1 MLSHLKEVNKIK
13 YSTLSALGTFLV
25 LYSSLIPFSN
35 TIIEAFYP
43 EVKNISVEAASN
55 NLSAVIWS
63 VFICLQPAF
72 LILVRH
78 LKPYEISYAFPLFTS
93 LYSASFYFLP
103 LLGHTPNENF
113 WFFFWLIIIT
123 LFLLSTM
130 QAINVVFKI
139 QKVKEK
145 AYMNAM
151 QKKYS
156 NDIK

>member
-1 MLSHLKEVNKIK
+1 M
-13 YSTLSALGTFLV
+13 SALGTFLV

-43 EVKNISVEAASN
+43 KVKEIEVQAASN

-63 VFICLQPAF
+63 VLICLQPAF
-72 LILVRH
+72 LIMVRY
-78 LKPYEISYAFPLFTS
+78 LKPYELSYAFPLFTS

-103 LLGHTPNENF
+103 ILGHTPDENF
-113 WFFFWLIIIT
+113 WFFFWLVIIT
-123 LFLLSTM
+123 LFLLGTM
-130 QAINVVFKI
+130 QAINLFLRI
-139 QKVKEK
+139 QKLKEK

-151 QKKYS
+151 KNKYN